1 MLHRVQDSISKIE
14 GNDAAKPRD
23 ISRFFQRFFMKIYLI
38 IEEKLFWAEKTQTTD
53 RNFVFRPVEDAS
65 HVLS

>member
-23 ISRFFQRFFMKIYLI
+23 ISRFFQRFIMKIYLI
-38 IEEKLFWAEKTQTTD
+38 IED
-53 RNFVFRPVEDAS
+53 
-65 HVLS
+65 